1 MIAQG
6 RRTRFSG
13 DPIGNL
19 ARCRSRP
26 GRASELPTRIG
37 TYAGD
42 PVKYLRDMPVI
53 EVVGAD
59 VPVTAVGDHQD
70 LGCGCQS
77 GFVVGLQVR
86 T

>member
-1 MIAQG
+1 MSQDDAAAAADFDA
-6 RRTRFSG
+6 RRS
-13 DPIGNL
+13 
-19 ARCRSRP
+19 
-26 GRASELPTRIG
+26 TRIG

-59 VPVTAVGDHQD
+59 VPVTAVGDHRD